1 MKDKKEKRRNSQL
14 LEVWHRLR
22 KNKAAMVGL
31 AIIVLLVFCALFP
44 QAIARYG
51 YDDQMLSRAHIAP
64 CAEFPF
70 GTDNLGR
77 DIFSRVIYGTGISL
91 QIGLI
96 SVGIAAA
103 IGIFLGALAGY
114 YGGVLEN
121 VIMRGIDILLAIPSI
136 LLAISIVAALGTSL
150 TNLMIAVGIGT
161 TPRFA
166 RIVRASILSVKDQEY
181 IEASRCVGAGDL
193 RIILSHVIP
202 NCAAP
207 IIVQATMGVAN
218 AILSASSLSFIG
230 LGVQPP
236 MPEWGTMLSAGRQ
249 YIRDYWYMVAF
260 PGLAIMVT
268 IFAFNLFGDGL
279 RDALDPKLK
288 V

>member
-1 MKDKKEKRRNSQL
+1 MKKKKRQSRFQ
-14 LEVWHRLR
+14 EIWRRLK
-22 KNKAAMVGL
+22 KNRLAMVGL
-31 AIIVLLVFCALFP
+31 VIIAFLLFCALFP
-44 QAIARYG
+44 SVLASYG
-51 YDDQMLSRAHIAP
+51 YDDQVLSRANIAP
-64 CAEFPF
+64 CQEFPF

-77 DIFSRVIYGTGISL
+77 DVFSRVIYGAGISL
-91 QIGLI
+91 RIAII
-96 SVGIAAA
+96 SVGIAAVT
-103 IGIFLGALAGY
+103 GIFLGALAGY
-114 YGGVLEN
+114 YGGMVEN

-150 TNLMIAVGIGT
+150 VNLMIAVGIGS

-166 RIVRASILSVKDQEY
+166 RIVHSSILSVKDQEY
-181 IEASRCVGAGDL
+181 IEAARCIGVSNSK
-193 RIILSHVIP
+193 IILTHVLP

-207 IIVQATMGVAN
+207 IIVQATMGLAS

-230 LGVQPP
+230 LGVEPP

-249 YIRDYWYMVAF
+249 YIRDYWWMVTF
-260 PGLAIMVT
+260 PGLAIMMT
-268 IFAFNLFGDGL
+268 IFSFNLLGDGL

>member
-1 MKDKKEKRRNSQL
+1 MKKQKRQSRFQEIWRRLKKN
-14 LEVWHRLR
+14 RL
-22 KNKAAMVGL
+22 AMVGL
-31 AIIVLLVFCALFP
+31 VIIAFLLFCALFP
-44 QAIARYG
+44 SVLASYG
-51 YDDQMLSRAHIAP
+51 YDDQVLSRANIAP
-64 CAEFPF
+64 CQEFPF

-77 DIFSRVIYGTGISL
+77 DVFSRVIYGAGISL
-91 QIGLI
+91 RIAII

-103 IGIFLGALAGY
+103 TGIFLGALAGY
-114 YGGVLEN
+114 YGGMVEN

-150 TNLMIAVGIGT
+150 VNLMIAVGIGS

-166 RIVRASILSVKDQEY
+166 RIVHSSILSVKDQEY
-181 IEASRCVGAGDL
+181 IEAARCIGVSNSK
-193 RIILSHVIP
+193 IILTHVLP

-207 IIVQATMGVAN
+207 IIVQATMGLAS

-230 LGVQPP
+230 LGVEPP

-249 YIRDYWYMVAF
+249 YIRDYWWMVTF
-260 PGLAIMVT
+260 PGLAIMMT
-268 IFAFNLFGDGL
+268 IFSFNLLGDGL